1 MDLAALVDQQSKSI
15 NSIEDQIDNALMLVQ
30 EGSGHLEKA
39 KEHKDK
45 YRKRKLLCGVVLL
58 VIILIIIIVVVLEL
72 QGGSD
77 SE

>member
-15 NSIEDQIDNALMLVQ
+15 NSIEDQVDSAIMLVQ
-30 EGSGHLEKA
+30 KGTGCLEKT

-45 YRKRKLLCGVVLL
+45 YRKRKLWCGFVLL
-58 VIILIIIIVVVLEL
+58 VIILVIIIVVVWEL